1 MVAMTRMLLKKM
13 MKRTIQQQPMKNQLM
28 KLEEKKTWEMIMEM
42 ESTLRM

>member
-13 MKRTIQQQPMKNQLM
+13 MKQTIQQQPMKNQLM
-28 KLEEKKTWEMIMEM
+28 KLEEKKTWEMIMVT